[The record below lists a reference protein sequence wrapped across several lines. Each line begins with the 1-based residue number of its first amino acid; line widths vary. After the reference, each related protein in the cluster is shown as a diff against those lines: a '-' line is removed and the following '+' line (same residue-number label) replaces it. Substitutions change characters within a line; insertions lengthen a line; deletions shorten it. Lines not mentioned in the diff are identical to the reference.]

1 MILARVEG
9 SVVATKKNTKMMGNK
24 FLLVRPL
31 VVDSPK
37 AREFKPGTSTLV
49 AVDSL
54 GAGEGEIV
62 LVVQGSSA
70 RLAADDKDSPVDAV
84 VIGIVDTVDLGKQ
97 HHETRRASLN
107 GLGTLEHRLREA
119 DVAPDRLGKRSEERR
134 VGKECVSLCRSR
146 WSPYH

>member
-9 SVVATKKNTKMMGNK
+9 SVVATKKNTKMLGNK

-31 VVDSPK
+31 VIDSPT
-37 AREFKPGTSTLV
+37 AHEWKPGTSTLV

-70 RLAADDKDSPVDAV
+70 RLAAEDKNSPVDAV
-84 VIGIVDTVDLGKQ
+84 VIGIVDTVDIAKNILY
-97 HHETRRASLN
+97 RA
-107 GLGTLEHRLREA
+107 H
-119 DVAPDRLGKRSEERR
+119 
-134 VGKECVSLCRSR
+134 
-146 WSPYH
+146 

>member
-9 SVVATKKNTKMMGNK
+9 SVVATKKNTKMTGHK

-31 VVDSPK
+31 VIDSPT
-37 AREFKPGTSTLV
+37 AREWKPGTSTIV

-84 VIGIVDTVDLGKQ
+84 VVGIVDTVD
-97 HHETRRASLN
+97 
-107 GLGTLEHRLREA
+107 
-119 DVAPDRLGKRSEERR
+119 VAKNILYKAQ
-134 VGKECVSLCRSR
+134 
-146 WSPYH
+146 